1 MSRHLRRGLA
11 SAYILAVT
19 AVLGFGIKEA
29 TAAPA
34 VKAAAELCNS
44 PAEFRAC
51 TEWCDSMGW
60 SYDYAVCTE
69 YGCECHI
76 RMCGNAPC

>member
-1 MSRHLRRGLA
+1 MTRHLHRGFA
-11 SAYILAVT
+11 SAYVVLIT

-34 VKAAAELCNS
+34 VRAAS
-44 PAEFRAC
+44 AC
-51 TEWCDSMGW
+51 TLADHMACAEWCDSMGW
-60 SYDYAVCTE
+60 SYDYAVCTP
-69 YGCECHI
+69 YGCECRI